1 MSRDRVLSGR
11 PAISGCRGARTL
23 PALRAVAVVVALVL
37 AGCAGTPEELPP
49 EELPLVTDA
58 PGVDPITSDDPLQFT
73 FDRRGLTGDVVAVE
87 VAAFV
92 AEDRADGARERDDQ
106 AGTDQGGNDQG
117 GTDQP
122 RTDSESP
129 AARRWELTPEGQSPL
144 RITLPLD
151 GLEDGVAYE
160 LEFALVNAAGLRAVV
175 ANRVP
180 LTLRLGLPRPVPGE
194 RELIT
199 LSRRQP
205 LSWRFPEAAGKNGS
219 PTDEGARADGEPDL
233 PAAGASAVVRIS
245 GGLQDGS
252 EEPVANAAGPWEPSD
267 PLVDAGAFT
276 RRDAV
281 AWQVRVVSRQG
292 VLGPWSPEG
301 QLHFDSARAVPR
313 PRAHTGGGEAVV
325 ATPGLSWEAPAGAV
339 AYRVEVGAGDSA
351 QRIVRETEVP
361 RLRLDPGELER
372 LLDGAA
378 TRTVRWRVAAIG
390 PDGVETP
397 ASDLFAFRYV
407 PFMGGL
413 ETVVPVNSQ
422 VTVVMGSADAEQSD
436 ERPAVPVALQL
447 PFEMTRYP
455 VTNRVV
461 AALVALEVS
470 AGRMEVVDGVVR
482 TTAEAPRTLIGL
494 EALDFGAQVG
504 LQVESAGS
512 EESAESDDSAESEE
526 RLVVRD
532 GYASH
537 PAVGLSWYGAVAVA
551 NALSLLEA
559 REPVYAGVHSAEEEI
574 AMHPERD
581 GYRLPSEAEWAAAVA
596 ARQRIVAGAELTVIE
611 ERELSSID
619 LRGINYLRSGDRWE
633 DPRPPYTR
641 NGGPTSPVGSVG
653 AGSPLGISDLLGN
666 VWEWTADWYDPEW
679 YRRIGE
685 GQVES
690 PWQGPDEPV
699 PDVYGRL
706 LRTVRGTAWN
716 TPQDDVRP
724 GNRGGFA
731 PGATSHSIGVRLVR
745 SLQ

>member
-1 MSRDRVLSGR
+1 MSRDRAMSGWR
-11 PAISGCRGARTL
+11 TIRRRRVARIL
-23 PALRAVAVVVALVL
+23 PALLTVTVVVALVL

-92 AEDRADGARERDDQ
+92 AEDRADGAPERDDQ
-106 AGTDQGGNDQG
+106 AGTDQA
-117 GTDQP
+117 
-122 RTDSESP
+122 RADSESP

-160 LEFALVNAAGLRAVV
+160 LEFALVNAAGVRAVV
-175 ANRVP
+175 ASRVP
-180 LTLRLGLPRPVPGE
+180 LTLRLGLPRPSPHQ

-205 LSWRFPEAAGKNGS
+205 LSWRFPETAGKNGS
-219 PTDEGARADGEPDL
+219 SEDEGARADGEPDL
-233 PAAGASAVVRIS
+233 PAAGASAVVQIS

-252 EEPVANAAGPWEPSD
+252 EEPVANAAGPWEPDD

-281 AWQVRVVSRQG
+281 AWQVRVVSPQG

-301 QLHFDSARAVPR
+301 QLHFDPARAVPR
-313 PRAHTGGGEAVV
+313 PQAHTGGGEAVV

-351 QRIVRETEVP
+351 QRIVRETEVS

-378 TRTVRWRVAAIG
+378 TRTVQWRVAAIG

-397 ASDLFAFRYV
+397 ASDRFAFRYV

-470 AGRMEVVDGVVR
+470 AARMEVVDGVVR

-504 LQVESAGS
+504 LQVE
-512 EESAESDDSAESEE
+512 SAESEE

-574 AMHPERD
+574 VMHPERD

-641 NGGPTSPVGSVG
+641 NGGPTSPVGSVE

-685 GQVES
+685 GEVES
-690 PWQGPDEPV
+690 PWQGPDEPA

-731 PGATSHSIGVRLVR
+731 PGATSHSIGLRLVR
-745 SLQ
+745 SLR